1 MNLARARL
9 VAQTIESLLGQEAR
23 RVFAGETT
31 AASNLA
37 ADRRK
42 QRAVAIREAMERLG
56 PLYIKIGQMLSTRP
70 DMVPDYMMAEFEQ
83 LHDRVTP
90 IPFSGFEPVLE
101 AELGDGWQ
109 RFFRHVDTDPVG
121 TASLAQVYRVELKS
135 GRRAVVKIQRP
146 GVAQA
151 VLDDMDLLQWVVKR
165 VARRVPDFNDVMDLD
180 ALLDVVF
187 SSMRPEL
194 DFTLEAENMDGFRDR
209 AKDFDT
215 LHIPEVIHVT
225 PRVLVMSL
233 AQGESIRNVSPD
245 SLTLKQREQIG
256 TDLLGFM
263 FWCYFVDRKFH
274 ADPHPGN
281 IFVAPDGQANLL
293 DWGQV
298 GRVDLNLST
307 AMAVVMLSMAMN
319 DGTTLARTW
328 IEMGRAT
335 RRADIAGF
343 INDMGR
349 FVPGIAGTSLER
361 FNFGV
366 QLTSILKFSSRR
378 GIAAPPA
385 VASLGKSFAN
395 MEGSIRYLAPH
406 ISITDVFEDEFNMI
420 SQALAREFMSPEFA
434 TRAGAQTIL
443 MLLNGP
449 AQARGVLADMANR
462 DMTLRLG
469 QETSKRSAHE
479 DRSGARFKRL
489 QRNLLAAA
497 LFALWLD
504 RRRLQG
510 RPARP

>member
-1 MNLARARL
+1 
-9 VAQTIESLLGQEAR
+9 
-23 RVFAGETT
+23 
-31 AASNLA
+31 
-37 ADRRK
+37 
-42 QRAVAIREAMERLG
+42 MERLG

-70 DMVPDYMMAEFEQ
+70 DMVPDYMRAEFER

-90 IPFSGFEPVLE
+90 TPFGDFEPVLA
-101 AELGDGWQ
+101 AELGEGW
-109 RFFRHVDTDPVG
+109 RNYFRCVDTNPVG
-121 TASLAQVYRVELKS
+121 TASLAQVYQVQLKS

-146 GVAQA
+146 GIAQA
-151 VLDDMDLLQWVVKR
+151 VLDDMAMLQWVVRR
-165 VARRVPDFNDVMDLD
+165 VAKRVPDFNDVMDLD

-209 AKDFDT
+209 VKDFDT
-215 LHIPEVIHVT
+215 LNIPEVIHVT

-233 AQGESIRNVSPD
+233 AEGASIRNVAPD

-263 FWCYFVDRKFH
+263 FWSYFVDRKFH

-281 IFVAPDGQANLL
+281 IFVSPDGQANIL

-298 GRVDLNLST
+298 SRVDLNLST

-349 FVPGIAGTSLER
+349 FVPGIAGQSLER

-366 QLTSILKFSSRR
+366 QLTAILAFSSKR

-420 SQALAREFMSPEFA
+420 SQALARELMSPEFA

-449 AQARGVLADMANR
+449 AQARGVLTDMANR
-462 DMTLRLG
+462 DLTLRVG
-469 QETSKRSAHE
+469 QEMSRRSPQE
-479 DRSGARFKRL
+479 DRSDARFKRL

-497 LFALWLD
+497 LVALWLD
-504 RRRLQG
+504 RRRSRARHW
-510 RPARP
+510 RP

>member
-1 MNLARARL
+1 MNLERARL
-9 VAQTIESLLGQEAR
+9 VGRTVGGLIGQEAR
-23 RVFAGETT
+23 RALTRAPAGR
-31 AASNLA
+31 ASPA
-37 ADRRK
+37 PERTR
-42 QRAVAIREAMERLG
+42 QRAVAIREAMEQLG

-70 DMVPDYMMAEFEQ
+70 DMVPEYMMREFER
-83 LHDRVTP
+83 LHDKVTP
-90 IPFSGFEPVLE
+90 TPFSDFEPVL
-101 AELGDGWQ
+101 ASELGVGW
-109 RFFRHVDTDPVG
+109 RRYFRHVDTSPVG
-121 TASLAQVYRVELKS
+121 TASLAQVYKVELKS

-146 GVAQA
+146 GVARA

-209 AKDFDT
+209 VADFDT
-215 LHIPEVIHVT
+215 LSIPEVMHVT

-233 AQGESIRNVSPD
+233 AEGASIRSVPPD

-263 FWCYFVDRKFH
+263 FWSYFVDRKFH

-281 IFVAPDGQANLL
+281 IFIAPDGQASIL

-307 AMAVVMLSMAMN
+307 AMAVVLLSMAMN
-319 DGTTLARTW
+319 DGTTLARAW

-343 INDMGR
+343 VNDMGR
-349 FVPGIAGTSLER
+349 FVPGIAGQSLER

-366 QLTSILKFSSRR
+366 QLTSILAFSSKR

-420 SQALAREFMSPEFA
+420 SQALARELLSPEYA
-434 TRAGAQTIL
+434 TRAGAQTFL

-469 QETSKRSAHE
+469 QEMSRRSRHE
-479 DRSGARFKRL
+479 DRSDARFRRL
-489 QRNLLAAA
+489 QRNLFAAA
-497 LFALWLD
+497 LFALWID
-504 RRRLQG
+504 RRRSRPRSG
-510 RPARP
+510 RD